1 MEKQDRF
8 DKLFSDLKDEIK
20 LDNYHKRKFLHSVQT
35 GLLVETSPQ
44 KRKTNLKPLI
54 VSISGLLVTTFLV
67 FLFTYDFSLETPN
80 NKDNALEPIISNHSG
95 TSPDGTSSITII
107 DEEIISPK
115 YEETIFDVK
124 NFGNEHPELK
134 NDVIYYLSTIYKMG
148 NQEISNVFDT
158 AKVDEN
164 GVAIINF
171 NKSFVDAVNN
181 SMGTAG
187 AGELMRTLIGY
198 AFSYSEINTVYN
210 LLDGNSSAWN
220 KWLQF
225 VDKPVTRTEYEMD

>member
-1 MEKQDRF
+1 MGKS
-8 DKLFSDLKDEIK
+8 K
-20 LDNYHKRKFLHSVQT
+20 HKWSYIIRPVIAASL
-35 GLLVETSPQ
+35 PQ

-54 VSISGLLVTTFLV
+54 VSITGILVTTFLV
-67 FLFTYDFSLETPN
+67 FLFTYDFFLEAPN
-80 NKDNALEPIISNHSG
+80 NKDNALEPVNSNHSG
-95 TSPDGTSSITII
+95 TSPDGTFSITII
-107 DEEIISPK
+107 DEEIIPTN

-148 NQEISNVFDT
+148 NQDVSNVFDT

-198 AFSYSEINTVYN
+198 AFSYDEVNTLYN
-210 LLDGNSSAWN
+210 LIDGNSTVWN
-220 KWLQF
+220 TWLQF
-225 VDKPVTRTEYEMD
+225 VDKPVTRTEYDMD

>member
-1 MEKQDRF
+1 
-8 DKLFSDLKDEIK
+8 
-20 LDNYHKRKFLHSVQT
+20 
-35 GLLVETSPQ
+35 
-44 KRKTNLKPLI
+44 
-54 VSISGLLVTTFLV
+54 
-67 FLFTYDFSLETPN
+67 
-80 NKDNALEPIISNHSG
+80 
-95 TSPDGTSSITII
+95 
-107 DEEIISPK
+107 
-115 YEETIFDVK
+115 
-124 NFGNEHPELK
+124 
-134 NDVIYYLSTIYKMG
+134 MG

-198 AFSYSEINTVYN
+198 AFSYDEINTLYN
-210 LLDGNSSAWN
+210 LIDGNSTAWN
-220 KWLQF
+220 TWLQF